1 MTIKIILLMI
11 LMASILACAHLP
23 GAGPMPEPKGA

>member
-1 MTIKIILLMI
+1 MI

-23 GAGPMPEPKGA
+23 GAGPMSEPKGA